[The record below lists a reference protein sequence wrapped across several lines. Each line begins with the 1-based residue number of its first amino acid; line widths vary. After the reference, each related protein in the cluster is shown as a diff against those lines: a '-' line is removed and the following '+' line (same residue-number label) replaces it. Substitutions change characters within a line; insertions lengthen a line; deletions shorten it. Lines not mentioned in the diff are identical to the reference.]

1 MKKSQTVRGQL
12 SSKPRNPY
20 ALAARQKAAGSHDR
34 HQTVRSLR
42 RSEKQ
47 LLNVRLRQHDLNE
60 D

>member
-1 MKKSQTVRGQL
+1 MKKSQTVRGEV
-12 SSKPRNPY
+12 SAKPRNPY

-47 LLNVRLRQHDLNE
+47 MLNARLRQRDLADE
-60 D
+60 